1 MGVNCGCQATVTLV
15 IARAPGPTSRMVSGV
30 RWDRWVLPPAV
41 SAAVFA
47 VLSVSPP
54 IASSTASVYR
64 LESLGD
70 PSAGRPWLL
79 RARITG
85 ESVGTPSL
93 RLTSPDATVESAASL
108 HDRGGWF
115 RALVPASASELRLH
129 LRDASGVHRLRAAV
143 GPLRAL
149 SAAPRVDERVLVVE
163 GTLVPE
169 LTGEVIV
176 RPDGGSVA
184 LLPVTDQVAI
194 EPARRAV
201 DECGLASF
209 SVRVSGLG
217 APVSM
222 IASGPSGE
230 RRDELRLPL
239 VPGGIAVRDEGDA
252 VLLRATS
259 PGSIAHLVA
268 GDASGP
274 TWWSAAELVA
284 DGEEGSARVPLPPGA
299 LWITASRSGDLS
311 EPVSPLL
318 RPTSPPC
325 VATPLGQRLARAR
338 LAPPVL
344 PGLRVLWDGPS
355 EGAERT
361 RQRVQRARA
370 LCVGGLAVSV
380 ALEVLLLLGAGLAS
394 GPTSLRALAGDR
406 RDRLGILAAG
416 ISTLLLMGV
425 ALALAVGIR
434 AP

>member
-1 MGVNCGCQATVTLV
+1 V
-15 IARAPGPTSRMVSGV
+15 IATERALTSRIVPVV

-54 IASSTASVYR
+54 IATPAASVYR

-70 PSAGRPWLL
+70 PTAGRPWLL
-79 RARITG
+79 RARITAD
-85 ESVGTPSL
+85 SVGAPSL
-93 RLTSPDATVESAASL
+93 RLTSPDAPVEAIASL
-108 HDRGGWF
+108 RERGGWF
-115 RALVPASASELRLH
+115 RAQVPASASQLGLH
-129 LRDASGVHRLRAAV
+129 LRDGSGTHRLRVAV
-143 GPLRAL
+143 GAQRAL
-149 SAAPRVDERVLVVE
+149 SSAPRPDERVLVVE

-169 LTGEVIV
+169 LAGEVIV
-176 RPDGGSVA
+176 RPPGSSVA
-184 LLPVTDQVAI
+184 LLPVTDQVVI
-194 EPARRAV
+194 DPARRDV

-222 IASGPSGE
+222 STSGPSGE

-239 VPGGIAVRDEGDA
+239 VPGGIAVRDEGVS

-259 PGSIAHLVA
+259 PGLTAHLVA
-268 GDASGP
+268 GDTSGP
-274 TWWSAAELVA
+274 TWWSAAELLS
-284 DGEEGSARVPLPPGA
+284 DGDEGSARVPLPAGA
-299 LWITASRSGDLS
+299 LWVTASRSGDLS
-311 EPVSPLL
+311 EPVSPLV
-318 RPTSPPC
+318 RPASPPC
-325 VATPLGQRLARAR
+325 LASPLGQRLARAR
-338 LAPPVL
+338 LAPPLL

-355 EGAERT
+355 EGAEST
-361 RQRVQRARA
+361 RQRIQRARA

-394 GPTSLRALAGDR
+394 GPSSLRTLTGDR

-425 ALALAVGIR
+425 ALALAVGLR

>member
-1 MGVNCGCQATVTLV
+1 
-15 IARAPGPTSRMVSGV
+15 MVSSV

-70 PSAGRPWLL
+70 PSAGSPWLL
-79 RARITG
+79 RARITA

-93 RLTSPDATVESAASL
+93 RLSSPDATVESIASL
-108 HDRGGWF
+108 RDRGGWF
-115 RALVPASASELRLH
+115 RALVPASASELRVH

-143 GPLRAL
+143 GPQRSR
-149 SAAPRVDERVLVVE
+149 SAAPRLDERVLVVE

-169 LTGEVIV
+169 LAGDVIV
-176 RPDGGSVA
+176 RPSGSSVA

-194 EPARRAV
+194 DPPRRSV

-222 IASGPSGE
+222 STSGPSGE

-239 VPGGIAVRDEGDA
+239 VPDGIAVRDEGDS
-252 VLLRATS
+252 VRLRATS

-274 TWWSAAELVA
+274 TWWSAAELAA
-284 DGEEGSARVPLPPGA
+284 DGDEGSARVPLPPGA

-318 RPTSPPC
+318 RPSWPPC
-325 VATPLGQRLARAR
+325 VATPLGQRLSRGR

-361 RQRVQRARA
+361 RQQVQRARA

-394 GPTSLRALAGDR
+394 GPSSLRALTGDR